1 MKCMRV
7 VVAASSEG
15 WGRGRFSLRRLI
27 LLVQGMGGLRRG
39 ISLMFSAS
47 GCMQQR
53 LEVVVGTIAMQDN
66 ISWGASVEVECKYN
80 LLDGHQILSI

>member
-47 GCMQQR
+47 GCMQQ
-53 LEVVVGTIAMQDN
+53 
-66 ISWGASVEVECKYN
+66 
-80 LLDGHQILSI
+80 